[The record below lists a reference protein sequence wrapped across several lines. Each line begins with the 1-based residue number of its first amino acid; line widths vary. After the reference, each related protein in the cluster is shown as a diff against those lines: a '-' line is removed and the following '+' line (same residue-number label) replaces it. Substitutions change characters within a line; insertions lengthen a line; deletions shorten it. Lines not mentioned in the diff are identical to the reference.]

1 MSEIARMDD
10 NLSSSLEVANM
21 DIANEKYSKFVN
33 VNQQILSQ
41 AEFKEAQN
49 LPLNETIASV
59 FYQKTAHLQDHD
71 FIQIERDMLQTIG
84 FKNTF
89 GVKKDKHGNIK
100 LDENGNPKMEDKR
113 QDVNNA
119 VKCLRNTTGFKEST
133 SFDDTDAHFVLQKI
147 GTAGAIRGG
156 QNRQEVWIRMRA
168 LVHFIIMA
176 NTQNSYMI
184 REYFIDL
191 KKITDE
197 YNMYVAVYNS
207 KKELSLKDCH
217 ISCLVE
223 EMRIQREQMHELI
236 SQSET
241 KIITEIT
248 QIQQQ
253 NTEIKEQ
260 NTQMKQQNTEIKE
273 QNTQMKQ
280 QITRIE
286 DKVVLSIEDPKV
298 KELMVVMHSS
308 ENDRY
313 IALRTQERNKREAI
327 KQCKKRY
334 GADVE
339 EAFAIV
345 AYQNPRNLFHR
356 FKDFILGDAELKKSI
371 KFKRTTFETSMST
384 DDIKMMF
391 LELEKSFQKSIATL

>member
-59 FYQKTAHLQDHD
+59 FYHKTAHLQDHD

-119 VKCLRNTTGFKEST
+119 VKCLRNTTGFKEGT

-273 QNTQMKQ
+273 QNTQM
-280 QITRIE
+280 
-286 DKVVLSIEDPKV
+286 
-298 KELMVVMHSS
+298 
-308 ENDRY
+308 
-313 IALRTQERNKREAI
+313 
-327 KQCKKRY
+327 
-334 GADVE
+334 
-339 EAFAIV
+339 
-345 AYQNPRNLFHR
+345 
-356 FKDFILGDAELKKSI
+356 
-371 KFKRTTFETSMST
+371 
-384 DDIKMMF
+384 
-391 LELEKSFQKSIATL
+391 

>member
-1 MSEIARMDD
+1 MIARGERVEQISKKTIAMCSFPLKLCTTKMSEIARMDD

-71 FIQIERDMLQTIG
+71 FIQIDRDMLQTIG

-89 GVKKDKHGNIK
+89 AVKKDKHGNIK

-113 QDVNNA
+113 HDVNNA
-119 VKCLRNTTGFKEST
+119 VTCLRKTVGFKEGVSL
-133 SFDDTDAHFVLQKI
+133 DDTNADFVLQKI
-147 GTAGAIRGG
+147 GTAAAGAIRGG

-191 KKITDE
+191 KKINDE

-207 KKELSLKDCH
+207 KKELSVKDCQ

-223 EMRIQREQMHELI
+223 EMRFQREQMHELL
-236 SQSET
+236 SQSKRTET
-241 KIITEIT
+241 EIIKQSTEIT

-260 NTQMKQQNTEIKE
+260 NTQIQQQNTEIKE
-273 QNTQMKQ
+273 QNTGK
-280 QITRIE
+280 
-286 DKVVLSIEDPKV
+286 K
-298 KELMVVMHSS
+298 
-308 ENDRY
+308 
-313 IALRTQERNKREAI
+313 QERSNQAMQEALW
-327 KQCKKRY
+327 R
-334 GADVE
+334 
-339 EAFAIV
+339 
-345 AYQNPRNLFHR
+345 
-356 FKDFILGDAELKKSI
+356 
-371 KFKRTTFETSMST
+371 
-384 DDIKMMF
+384 
-391 LELEKSFQKSIATL
+391 